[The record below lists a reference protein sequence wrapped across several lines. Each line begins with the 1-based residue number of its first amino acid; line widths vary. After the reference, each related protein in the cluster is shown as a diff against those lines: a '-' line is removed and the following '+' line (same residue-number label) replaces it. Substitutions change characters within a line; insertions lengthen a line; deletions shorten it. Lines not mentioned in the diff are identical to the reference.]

1 MISGSF
7 LIDEGLPVIQVPVS
21 FGSTVLYL
29 SCILD
34 TDFSGDLK
42 IDEQTATELGIVS
55 PGVGKFT
62 NANGELVLAGTAQG
76 YAEMEGKKAPVTII
90 IKKGAHLAGIG
101 LFSVFGYRAVVDCKK
116 KEAYR
121 E

>member
-7 LIDEGLPVIQVPVS
+7 LLDQGLPVVPVTIL
-21 FGSTVLYL
+21 FGKVVLTPYF
-29 SCILD
+29 ILD
-34 TDFSGDLK
+34 TGFSGDLK
-42 IDEQTATELGIVS
+42 IDEDTAAELGIVS

-76 YAEMEGKKAPVTII
+76 YAEMEGKKAPITII

-101 LFSVFGYRAVVDCKK
+101 LFSVFGYKAVVDCKK
-116 KEAYR
+116 KEAYL

>member
-1 MISGSF
+1 MIPGLF
-7 LIDEGLPVIQVPVS
+7 LLDQGLPVLRVTVS
-21 FGSTVLYL
+21 FRKIVLSPYF
-29 SCILD
+29 ILD
-34 TDFSGDLK
+34 TGFSGDLK
-42 IDEQTATELGIVS
+42 IDERTAADLGIVS

-76 YAEMEGKKAPVTII
+76 YAEMEGKKAPITII

-101 LFSVFGYRAVVDCKK
+101 LFSVFGYKAVVDCKK
-116 KEAYR
+116 KEAYL